1 MKNKLLNFTICQVLV
16 VIVMSLSH
24 VKCDDNKASTSLPAA
39 DARNVTQYDRSFHK
53 LLSRRKR
60 FLLWR
65 PGSNVLVS
73 SRTFLH
79 LFPNSLSLIQHNFSS
94 AYSCTYKD
102 SSFCKTRRPRAHHGV
117 GYFLSTSS
125 HVVC

>member
-24 VKCDDNKASTSLPAA
+24 VKCDNNKASTSLPTA

-73 SRTFLH
+73 SQAFHQLFIQQLLH
-79 LFPNSLSLIQHNFSS
+79 
-94 AYSCTYKD
+94 
-102 SSFCKTRRPRAHHGV
+102 
-117 GYFLSTSS
+117 
-125 HVVC
+125 